1 MALEMIWKQD
11 KVLILHKLV
20 DTISIPDTPSHTPC
34 EYQMH
39 HHIHPINTRYTTTY
53 TLVSG
58 FKILRKKVLATS
70 FIVVMAGHFLC
81 III

>member
-1 MALEMIWKQD
+1 MALEIIWKQD

-20 DTISIPDTPSHTPC
+20 V
-34 EYQMH
+34 
-39 HHIHPINTRYTTTY
+39 N
-53 TLVSG
+53 G

-70 FIVVMAGHFLC
+70 FIVVVAGHFLY